1 MHQWSRPGLQGGQVS
16 DSVHAPKLFISYRRK
31 ETPVSAA
38 WLYEVLVE
46 RFGEPN
52 VFMDLK
58 FKPGENFVKR
68 TSEVVGACHIL
79 LVVMGLHWAAPEGG
93 DGPASIKD
101 PNDFVRLETEIA
113 MERNDVS
120 VLPVLVG
127 GATMPHPDELPDKIR
142 GLTDIQAKQLTNE
155 RRAEDMKELVGR
167 VEELLPP
174 ETVVHRVPRPTGPSR
189 PAKKRE
195 PKDERRPRWQI
206 AVAAVAAVAVA
217 AVVLVA
223 TGALSGGGESDDSGP
238 SAEATYPIDRK
249 VDDLDARGDMVVLR
263 QKEEASTSVLAQL
276 DLTER
281 KVDDLG
287 LEPAKYNGM
296 DVGTDA
302 QGHEV
307 VVASRCRV
315 EDCDV
320 HRLRGNELDPLRLSQ
335 DTCQAVRPSIDA
347 GRVLFSLQ
355 GGACETRGLYLTNG
369 SAKNPQAISRVGT
382 RGADLNGRVAAAL
395 LLDRRTL
402 GLLDTSDA
410 GEDLYRIEAVKGHT
424 LFPPVVVDDPYVYFV
439 DRVGSSYWVARI
451 DPSEDP
457 LKLERYVPADGPGPA
472 QSAPRFGV
480 TSGRLYVS
488 GLPQPDGTAGSRV
501 IVRDDDPEF
510 DPVEGAVEG
519 Q

>member
-1 MHQWSRPGLQGGQVS
+1 MS
-16 DSVHAPKLFISYRRK
+16 DSVHAPKLFISYRRD

-79 LVVMGLHWAAPEGG
+79 LVVMGAHWATPEGG

-101 PNDFVRLETEIA
+101 PDDFVRLETEIA

-127 GATMPHPDELPDKIR
+127 GAKMPHPDELPDKIR

-155 RRAEDMKELVGR
+155 RRAEDMKELVKR
-167 VEELLPP
+167 VDELLPP
-174 ETVVHRVPRPTGPSR
+174 ETVMHRVPRPTGRSR
-189 PAKKRE
+189 PPKKRE
-195 PKDERRPRWQI
+195 PKDEGRPWWQI
-206 AVAAVAAVAVA
+206 AVAAAAAVAVA

-223 TGALSGGGESDDSGP
+223 TGALSCGSNPVRYTLDGKVSALDVRGDTVVLTKEAGDSG
-238 SAEATYPIDRK
+238 STLGQLDLSDGS
-249 VDDLDARGDMVVLR
+249 VDDLVSAP
-263 QKEEASTSVLAQL
+263 ASY
-276 DLTER
+276 
-281 KVDDLG
+281 KG
-287 LEPAKYNGM
+287 I

-307 VVASRCRV
+307 VVASSCGV

-320 HRLRGNELDPLRLSQ
+320 HRLRGNELDPLGLSQ
-335 DTCQAVRPSIDA
+335 DTCQAATPSMDA
-347 GRVLFSLQ
+347 GRVLFSLRGQ
-355 GGACETRGLYLTNG
+355 ACETRGLYLTNG
-369 SAKNPQAISRVGT
+369 SARNPQPIFQRPTG
-382 RGADLNGRVAAAL
+382 GADLNGAVAAAL
-395 LLDRRTL
+395 LDTRTL
-402 GLLDTSDA
+402 GLWDTSGA
-410 GEDLYRIEAVKGHT
+410 GEGSSRIEAGNGHT
-424 LFPPVVVDDPYVYFV
+424 LFAPVVVDDPYVYFV
-439 DRVGSSYWVARI
+439 DHVESSFWVARI
-451 DPSEDP
+451 DPSDEP
-457 LKLERYVPADGPGPA
+457 PVLKRYVPADGPGSA

-501 IVRDDDPEF
+501 IVRDDDP
-510 DPVEGAVEG
+510 DPDFEDVEGAVKKF
-519 Q
+519 

>member
-1 MHQWSRPGLQGGQVS
+1 VS
-16 DSVHAPKLFISYRRK
+16 DSVHAPKLFISYRRD

-58 FKPGENFVKR
+58 FKPGENFVER
-68 TSEVVGACHIL
+68 TSQVVGACHIL
-79 LVVMGLHWAAPEGG
+79 LVVMGPHWATPDGG
-93 DGPASIKD
+93 NGAGSIKD
-101 PNDFVRLETEIA
+101 PDDFVRLETEIA
-113 MERNDVS
+113 MEHNDVS

-127 GATMPHPDELPDKIR
+127 GAKMPHPDELPDKIR

-174 ETVVHRVPRPTGPSR
+174 DTVVHRVRRPTGPSR
-189 PAKKRE
+189 PPKKRE
-195 PKDERRPRWQI
+195 PKDEGRPWWQI

-217 AVVLVA
+217 AIVLVA

-263 QKEEASTSVLAQL
+263 QKEEAASTSVLAQL
-276 DLTER
+276 DER
-281 KVDDLG
+281 KVEDLG
-287 LEPAKYNGM
+287 LKPAKYNGM
-296 DVGTDA
+296 DVGTDP

-307 VVASRCRV
+307 VVASLCGV

-320 HRLRGNELDPLRLSQ
+320 HRLRGAELDPLRLSQ
-335 DTCQAVRPSIDA
+335 DTCQAVRPSMDA
-347 GRVLFSLQ
+347 GRVLFSRR
-355 GGACETRGLYLTNG
+355 GGACETPGLYLTNG
-369 SAKNPQAISRVGT
+369 SAKNPQAISRLGT
-382 RGADLNGRVAAAL
+382 LGADLNGRVAAAL
-395 LLDRRTL
+395 LLDHRTL

-410 GEDLYRIEAVKGHT
+410 GEGLHRIEAVKGHT
-424 LFPPVVVDDPYVYFV
+424 LFPPVVVDESYLYFV
-439 DRVGSSYWVARI
+439 DRLGSSYWVARI